1 MQGTY
6 TIGLIHRHCI
16 MQRANKLWKDW
27 KFVLRRDHIY
37 KYLTD
42 AERKS
47 HVPKYV
53 KTEDWIRF
61 VEISSTSAALAASQ
75 VGRTAR
81 SKMKSPHTTGRKGC
95 ARVAAELVS
104 VISFA

>member
-1 MQGTY
+1 
-6 TIGLIHRHCI
+6 

-27 KFVLRRDHIY
+27 KFILRRDHIN

-61 VEISSTSAALAASQ
+61 VEISSTPAALAASQ